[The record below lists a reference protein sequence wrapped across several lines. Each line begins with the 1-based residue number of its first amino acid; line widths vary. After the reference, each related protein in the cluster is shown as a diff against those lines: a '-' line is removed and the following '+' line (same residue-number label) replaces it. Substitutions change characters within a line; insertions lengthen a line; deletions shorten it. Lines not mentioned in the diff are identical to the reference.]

1 VTTRAAVFLDRD
13 GTIVHDVHYLA
24 RPDQLSLMA
33 GAVDA
38 MHRMAEAGLALV
50 VVTNQSG
57 IGRGMFSED
66 DFARITARLD
76 EMLGA
81 DGISLL
87 ATYHC
92 PDTPDVPT
100 HISCRKPGVSMYE
113 RAARDH
119 GLDLAA
125 SFYVGDKWRDVAP
138 AVTLG
143 ATGILVPTPD
153 TSFSDMQRARDN
165 AILAT
170 TLDAAT
176 DRILRFHAQRG

>member
-13 GTIVHDVHYLA
+13 GTIVHDVYYLA
-24 RPDQLSLMA
+24 RPDQLALMA

-38 MHRMAEAGLALV
+38 MHRMAAAGLALV

-57 IGRGMFSED
+57 IGRGLFSEA
-66 DFARITARLD
+66 DFAQITARLD
-76 EMLGA
+76 NMLA
-81 DGISLL
+81 TEGITLL

-92 PDTPDVPT
+92 PDAPDVPT
-100 HISCRKPGVSMYE
+100 HISCRKPGTSMYE
-113 RAARDH
+113 RASRDH
-119 GLDLAA
+119 NLDLAA
-125 SFYVGDKWRDVAP
+125 SFYVGDKWRDVSP

-153 TSFSDMQRARDN
+153 TAFSDMQRAKDN

-170 TLDAAT
+170 TLGAAT

>member
-1 VTTRAAVFLDRD
+1 MTSRAAVFLDRD

-24 RPDQLSLMA
+24 RPEQLSLMT

-38 MHRMAEAGLALV
+38 MHRMVDAGLALV

-57 IGRGMFSED
+57 IGRGLFSEA
-66 DFARITARLD
+66 DFTRITARLD
-76 EMLGA
+76 EMLA
-81 DGISLL
+81 AEGITLL

-92 PDTPDVPT
+92 PDTPDVPS
-100 HISCRKPGVSMYE
+100 HLSCRKPGTSMYE
-113 RAARDH
+113 RASRDH
-119 GLDLAA
+119 SIDLAN

-165 AILAT
+165 VTLAT
-170 TLDAAT
+170 TLGAAT